1 MNADGS
7 DAHQIVSS
15 DMGPL
20 GATHVHGLAWS
31 PAGDRIAL
39 SVDQGTFSFA
49 TDGSAFTVAD
59 PSERF
64 CWPGRQC
71 SAGIP

>member
-15 DMGPL
+15 DIGPL

-31 PAGDRIAL
+31 AAGDRIAL
-39 SVDQGTFSFA
+39 AVDDGTYTFA
-49 TDGSAFTVAD
+49 TDGSVTQDAAF
-59 PSERF
+59 EF
-64 CWPGRQC
+64 CWPGREC
-71 SAGIP
+71 